1 MDKYKAAVIT
11 VSDKG
16 SRGERTDTSGPA
28 VAQML
33 TQAGFAVEHTSI
45 VPDEIPQ
52 IAAELRRCADE
63 LHTPLIITTGGTG
76 FTRRDVTPEAVK
88 SVITRETPGFSEIM
102 RAESFKVTPNG
113 ILSRGISGIYGD
125 TLIITLPGS
134 EKAAKECLSFILPS
148 LGHAMQMLLSDA
160 VEHGTEAQGRV
171 IAVCISEEKG
181 VQKTPRAEVTLIEQ
195 HGLEGDGHAGDW
207 HRQVSLLSKSSVDKL
222 QEKVDFQLAP
232 GAFAEN
238 IWVDGIDV
246 KDLPVGTKVKI
257 GGAVLEITQIG
268 KECHYDCVIRQKAG
282 DCVMPREGVFARVL
296 AGGRVR
302 AGDIVAAAV

>member
-16 SRGERTDTSGPA
+16 SRGERVDTAGPA

-33 TQAGFAVEHTSI
+33 VQAGFSVEHTAI

-52 IAAELRRCADE
+52 IAAELRRCAQE

-76 FTRRDVTPEAVK
+76 FTRRDITPEAVK
-88 SVITRETPGFSEIM
+88 SVIERETPGFSEIM

-113 ILSRGISGIYGD
+113 ILSRGVSGIYGD
-125 TLIITLPGS
+125 SLIITLPGS

-148 LGHAMQMLLSDA
+148 LSHAMQMLLSDS
-160 VEHGTEAQGRV
+160 VEHGAATQGRV

-181 VQKTPRAEVTLIEQ
+181 VQKTPRDEVTLVAQ

-222 QEKVDFQLAP
+222 QEKVDFELLP

-238 IWVDGIDV
+238 ILVDGIDV
-246 KDLPVGTKVKI
+246 KDLPIGAKVRI
-257 GGAVLEITQIG
+257 GGAVLEVTQIG

-296 AGGRVR
+296 TGGVVR
-302 AGDIVAAAV
+302 AGDAVVV